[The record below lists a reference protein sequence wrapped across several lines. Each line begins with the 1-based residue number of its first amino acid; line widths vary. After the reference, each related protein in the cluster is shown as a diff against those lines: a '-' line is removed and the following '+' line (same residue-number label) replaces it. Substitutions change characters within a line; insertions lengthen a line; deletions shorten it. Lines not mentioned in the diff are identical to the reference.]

1 MQLNAGQAKNNDS
14 NMFATLFVGTLDLNS
29 GHLRYCNAGHDAPL
43 LIGQGIGLLPCD
55 SNLPIGIVADWK
67 FSEQEADIYPGTT
80 IFLYT
85 DGLTE
90 AEDNSHQQFGE
101 DRIMKV
107 AEQRQPTPQQFIET
121 MTQAVHDFVG
131 NAEQSDDLTMLAI
144 KYKEL

>member
-1 MQLNAGQAKNNDS
+1 M
-14 NMFATLFVGTLDLNS
+14 VG
-29 GHLRYCNAGHDAPL
+29 R
-43 LIGQGIGLLPCD
+43 
-55 SNLPIGIVADWK
+55 K
-67 FSEQEADIYPGTT
+67 E
-80 IFLYT
+80 T